1 MSAYAQEGAN
11 MTGGGDASKLAP
23 GGTVTGIVKQGEKYF
38 IVLCPPYYLVSL
50 VIMQYKYGIT
60 VLLNY
65 GARPTCCNVVN
76 LS

>member
-38 IVLCPPYYLVSL
+38 V
-50 VIMQYKYGIT
+50 
-60 VLLNY
+60 
-65 GARPTCCNVVN
+65 
-76 LS
+76 